1 MQRLISAYATFL
13 GLPFGP
19 ELVSMVSSPS
29 DLHESKVNEAIA
41 FIEAQRQRFHYP
53 GLALAVVQGN
63 QVRSSS
69 IVPLSLI
76 LDVTDRR

>member
-19 ELVSMVSSPS
+19 ELASMVSSPS
-29 DLHESKVNEAIA
+29 AVHESKVNDAIA
-41 FIEAQRQRFHYP
+41 FIEAQRERFHYP

-63 QVRSSS
+63 QVRSSFITLVS
-69 IVPLSLI
+69 YP
-76 LDVTDRR
+76 